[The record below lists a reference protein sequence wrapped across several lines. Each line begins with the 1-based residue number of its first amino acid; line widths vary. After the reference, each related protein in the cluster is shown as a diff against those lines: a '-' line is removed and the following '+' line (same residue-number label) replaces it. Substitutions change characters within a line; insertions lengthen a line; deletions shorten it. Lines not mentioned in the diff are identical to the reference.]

1 MAGGV
6 ILMGIF
12 GFFLSVPAA
21 MVLHGVA
28 QAVSNGSRIWL
39 YRDHIRWSVLAPYSL
54 GALIILGIFVAI
66 TFIPN
71 KAIVFI
77 LIGAFPFIALCIPK
91 SIDLDMERKP
101 VALLCGLLV
110 TTAQMLAGASGPV
123 LDLFYVKSSLTRHEI
138 LGTKAIT
145 QTFGHILKLT
155 YYSFLITAVEEL
167 SVFIFSAVVSAAIF
181 GNWLGSLVVNKIND
195 KTFKSAGRFV
205 MLAIGSIYI
214 TKGVFELV

>member
-1 MAGGV
+1 
-6 ILMGIF
+6 MGIF
-12 GFFLSVPAA
+12 GFFLSIPAA

-39 YRDHIRWSVLAPYSL
+39 YRDHIRWPVLIPYSI
-54 GALIILGIFVAI
+54 GALIIVGLFIAI
-66 TFIPN
+66 TFVPN

-77 LIGAFPFIALCIPK
+77 LIGAFPFMALCIPK
-91 SIDLDMERKP
+91 SIDLDMDRKP

-155 YYSFLITAVEEL
+155 YYSFLITSVEEL
-167 SVFIFSAVVSAAIF
+167 SLIIFIAIVSAAIF
-181 GNWLGSLVVNKIND
+181 GNWLGSLVVNRIDD
-195 KTFKSAGRFV
+195 KTFKSAGRIV
-205 MLAIGSIYI
+205 MMVIGAIYM
-214 TKGVFELV
+214 TKGIFELV